1 MPSKDE
7 KKNENENEKQKENE
21 KQNKLLNND
30 NNANAKNKKTSTSTK
45 KARNKKEDENKNNL
59 LEYMGDVD
67 DKLFK
72 EYSNDKDFNSFI
84 DKFDHAANNEDKKT
98 VVQKLKD
105 INNIVNHYA
114 QMEDDYSE

>member
-1 MPSKDE
+1 MSSKDE
-7 KKNENENEKQKENE
+7 NKKE
-21 KQNKLLNND
+21 NKLLNND

-72 EYSNDKDFNSFI
+72 E
-84 DKFDHAANNEDKKT
+84 
-98 VVQKLKD
+98 
-105 INNIVNHYA
+105 
-114 QMEDDYSE
+114 